1 MPLYLKHVALYLI
14 QVALYL
20 IQVHTV
26 FTETFTLHSQTHTP
40 QKHTMELL
48 KQKSRRD
55 MPSSDEGDGSM
66 WWSAQELLKE
76 MRGSGGWDV
85 GKLSSHP
92 GFQTV
97 KLTGAMRV
105 EVYDGSDLIGEVVVQ
120 PKTKV
125 AIDAIKL
132 ANFNMET
139 RSRDIKGRTVLKTR
153 HDKPVV
159 GNLFSHGTLNMQS
172 EEGNRNGYLTCY
184 QPLAQRDP
192 TLEEGCLLGR
202 RRDAFPRSRALPSGV

>member
-40 QKHTMELL
+40 QKHIMELL
-48 KQKSRRD
+48 KQNTEETCPQVMKV
-55 MPSSDEGDGSM
+55 MAPCGD
-66 WWSAQELLKE
+66 QELLKE